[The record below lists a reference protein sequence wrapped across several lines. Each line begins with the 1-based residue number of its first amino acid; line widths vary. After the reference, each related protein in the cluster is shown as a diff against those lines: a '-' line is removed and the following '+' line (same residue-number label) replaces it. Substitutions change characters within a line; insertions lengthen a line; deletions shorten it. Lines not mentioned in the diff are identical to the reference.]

1 MKKIFLST
9 SNVQPIPA
17 VLGGATETLIDI
29 LITKNEIEK
38 KCLFFIL
45 CKYNADAQIKSKDF
59 KYTKV
64 IYFKSRKDS
73 SIFELL
79 KNKEIF
85 FYFIAKALSRLG
97 FIKTSIPPRY
107 YFLAYR
113 LCKIIK
119 PDYFVAEGG
128 MYEKYAMVSK
138 VIPPE
143 RRYAHLHRVVNGN
156 KKLWSIFPNAIAIS
170 NYVKNAY
177 IGNQNLVTVSA
188 KVVPNCCN
196 ETVFQQKPNEQLVKL
211 KRRELNFNDD
221 DFVVIFSGRIV
232 EEKGVKEL
240 LLAIENIPI
249 EKVKLLIVGSPFFA
263 SSNETEYWAY
273 IQKIAA
279 SLGDRVCM
287 TGYVPNNELSLYFS
301 LSSLCVVPSV
311 WEEPVALVPLEAM
324 TFGLPVIVTNSGGMV
339 EYQKD
344 NCILVVDREPDLTD
358 TLCKAISSL
367 YNDKEL
373 RKSMITKGKLRAGE
387 FSSHKFYYD
396 FLNVFKESIVEGDV

>member
-1 MKKIFLST
+1 MKKILLST

-29 LITKNEIEK
+29 LIKKNEIKK

-45 CKYNADAQIKSKDF
+45 CKFNADAQTKSKKL
-59 KYTKV
+59 KYTKI
-64 IYFKSRKDS
+64 IYFKSRRDS

-79 KNKEIF
+79 TNKEII
-85 FYFIAKALSRLG
+85 FYLVAKFLSRLG
-97 FIKTSIPPRY
+97 FIKISIPPRY

-128 MYEKYAMVSK
+128 IYENYALISK
-138 VIPPE
+138 VMPPD
-143 RRYAHLHRVVNGN
+143 RRYAHLHRIVNGN

-177 IGNQNLVTVSA
+177 IGNQSLVTVTA

-196 ETVFQQKPNEQLVKL
+196 EIVFQEKPKEQLIKA
-211 KRRELNFNDD
+211 KRRELNLNDN
-221 DFVVIFSGRIV
+221 DFVVVFSGRII

-240 LLAIENIPI
+240 LLAIENISD
-249 EKVKLLIVGSPFFA
+249 EKVKLLIVGSPFYA
-263 SSNETEYWAY
+263 SSDETEYWNN
-273 IQKIAA
+273 IQKIAK

-287 TGYVPNNELSLYFS
+287 TGYIPNNELGLYFS

-324 TFGLPVIVTNSGGMV
+324 TFGLPVIITNSGGMV

-344 NCILVVDREPDLTD
+344 NCILIVDREPDLEI
-358 TLCKAISSL
+358 TLSKAINSV

-373 RKSMITKGKLRAGE
+373 RKTMIAKGRQRAAE

-396 FLNVFKESIVEGDV
+396 FLNVFEESIVEGNI